1 MLTRRYP
8 RQTGEYFT
16 YSYALVFTNRFW
28 TMILA
33 GLLMVYISPKK
44 SQTTVIYEY
53 SFSAISNMMSSW
65 CQYEALKYVSFPAST
80 LFKSFKL
87 VPVMVMGKILGNKA
101 CTYQRVSATMIKQ
114 DICMIQFVCIFLC
127 TRCFN
132 LRTLTRFRSPI

>member
-33 GLLMVYISPKK
+33 GLLMIYISPKK

-87 VPVMVMGKILGNKA
+87 VPVMVMGKVLGNKA
-101 CTYQRVSATMIKQ
+101 CKYQIMSKA
-114 DICMIQFVCIFLC
+114 
-127 TRCFN
+127 
-132 LRTLTRFRSPI
+132 